1 MINSGYINESMH
13 FNKYPELTNAT
24 YNNIDKDDL
33 SIITSHLSKSD
44 MNDPK
49 RVYNELMKYR
59 DSSSSCYH
67 YAAYVAKLMD
77 YYHIPYKCYSG
88 VAVVKGSR
96 SYDINYTEDQLDRLP
111 NTHVW
116 IISNNKY
123 YESFNNSSD
132 VKHLKVDKE
141 FICK

>member
-1 MINSGYINESMH
+1 MLVERFSFDGFKVQHQNHHLKSIEAIINM
-13 FNKYPELTNAT
+13 
-24 YNNIDKDDL
+24 DV
-33 SIITSHLSKSD
+33 SK
-44 MNDPK
+44 
-49 RVYNELMKYR
+49 YNELMKYR